1 MKVPCV
7 VLCVVPLL
15 VSLTPARTWTDTLG
29 REIEAEMVKADSSS
43 VVVKRGGKEL
53 ILPLGKLS
61 QEDKDY
67 VTEWLDK
74 HDASGKSPAAEGQG
88 GSGQS
93 PATEGPDESGRVAD
107 RSPKGK
113 PGSAMQFDGKP
124 LEPGGKMNVFEY
136 PYAPEVL
143 ERVSKK
149 LKGKDTGYKLA
160 IAVPN
165 DFDPAQPQ
173 QVFFAC
179 CAVNSADEGRSGNC
193 GVFGMYAESC
203 VANGWV
209 CITYDSNLGR
219 PDHETDLTESINKL
233 KQQWPGIST
242 WKIAVGGFSGG
253 SKACFEPCTY
263 LLKEKFNVVGAFL
276 AGCNSDYSQKYRDK
290 FRAPSSGYR
299 KMKVFMS
306 TGQTD
311 GIATPA
317 SSQGV
322 ITSLKSNGM
331 RNSKLELFEG
341 GHEFSTAHFVAA
353 LKWFAEAAEK

>member
-7 VLCVVPLL
+7 VLCVMPLF
-15 VSLTPARTWTDTLG
+15 VSPTQARTWTDSLG
-29 REIEAEMVKADSSS
+29 REIEAELVKADSSS

-67 VTEWLDK
+67 VAEWLDK
-74 HDASGKSPAAEGQG
+74 HDESGKAPAAEGQG
-88 GSGQS
+88 
-93 PATEGPDESGRVAD
+93 ESGKAAEK
-107 RSPKGK
+107 SPEGK
-113 PGSAMQFDGKP
+113 TPAAAMRFDGKP

-136 PYAPEVL
+136 PYTPEVL

-149 LKGKDTGYKLA
+149 LKGKDTGYKIA

-165 DFDPAQPQ
+165 DFDPARPQ
-173 QVFFAC
+173 QVFIAC
-179 CAVNSADEGRSGNC
+179 CAVNSADEGKSGNC

-219 PDHETDLTESINKL
+219 PDHETDLTESVAKL
-233 KQQWPGIST
+233 KQEWPGIST

-276 AGCNSDYSQKYRDK
+276 AGCNSDYSQRYRDK

-299 KMKVFMS
+299 KMKAFMS
-306 TGQTD
+306 TGKTD

-322 ITSLKSNGM
+322 ITSLKSNGI
-331 RNSKLELFEG
+331 RNSKLELFDG
-341 GHEFSTAHFVAA
+341 GHEFNTAHFVEA
-353 LKWFAEAAEK
+353 LKWFAEAGEK